1 MSDLNKLVELAVAVR
16 LQAHAPYSNFSV
28 GAVIEASDGRTA
40 VGCNVENASY
50 GLGVCAERA
59 AVSSALAMGLRDWK
73 RLVVLV
79 EASAPVAPCGA
90 CRQVLAEFCDDLE
103 IVLATTS
110 GLREETRLGELLP
123 RRFGASDLDEVSGD
137 D

>member
-1 MSDLNKLVELAVAVR
+1 
-16 LQAHAPYSNFSV
+16 
-28 GAVIEASDGRTA
+28 
-40 VGCNVENASY
+40 
-50 GLGVCAERA
+50 
-59 AVSSALAMGLRDWK
+59 MGLRDWK

-137 D
+137 E